1 MDEKHK
7 QSEPYTYAKAGVSI
21 DAGNAL
27 VRAIAPLAKATRRP
41 GANAEL
47 GGFGGF
53 FDLKAAGFKDPL
65 LVAAN
70 DGVGTKLKLAID
82 S

>member
-1 MDEKHK
+1 MTDKK
-7 QSEPYTYAKAGVSI
+7 NSLTYAQAGVDI

-41 GANAEL
+41 GAGATGRL
-47 GGFGGF
+47 RGL
-53 FDLKAAGFKDPL
+53 FDLAACNFKTRFWSPPMT
-65 LVAAN
+65 AWAQ
-70 DGVGTKLKLAID
+70 